1 MHTFECLW
9 KLVHNPSDAEMKRC
23 RRAYDLQS
31 LDTQRND
38 RDDFHDRLPKK
49 GKCKCDSEV
58 SAVVLQL
65 KNTSFSDENA
75 VYKFSFSEESEV
87 SGDEGGEEVV
97 IEPKKDIIRSSSVF
111 VSSSRSAFKCKKSG
125 SSYTNYDVNQN
136 CAYKSIIEQVNMKS
150 TIPRDDSPVTVA
162 SRGSFIAVSSL
173 ERLCHSTVC

>member
-1 MHTFECLW
+1 
-9 KLVHNPSDAEMKRC
+9 MKRC
-23 RRAYDLQS
+23 KRAYDLQS

-38 RDDFHDRLPKK
+38 IDDFFDRLPKK
-49 GKCKCDSEV
+49 GKCKSDYSEV

-125 SSYTNYDVNQN
+125 SSDTNYDVNQN
-136 CAYKSIIEQVNMKS
+136 CANKSIIEQVNMKS
-150 TIPRDDSPVTVA
+150 ANPRDGSPVTVA